1 MRNSFLYGQLAS
13 AQLHAGRIEEAVK
26 TYLKAFEAG
35 IPPGANTRG
44 VAYFNLACGYTRL
57 GQNDKAFEA
66 LSGAVAEGFTDRG
79 AYETDEDLAP
89 LRAEPRFQEL
99 LGRLPKP

>member
-1 MRNSFLYGQLAS
+1 MRNSLVYGQLAS
-13 AQLHAGRIEEAVK
+13 AQLHTGRNEEAIK
-26 TYLKAFEAG
+26 SYENAFAAG

-57 GQNDKAFEA
+57 GRKDKAIEA
-66 LSGAVAEGFTDRG
+66 LTSAVAEGFTNRN

-99 LGRLPKP
+99 LARLPKA